1 MLASHPDIDIIS
13 FTGSTRAG
21 IGVSRAAAPTVKKV
35 GLELGGKAANIL
47 LEDAGFAAAVAGG
60 MSAMVRNTGQNC
72 NAPSRLLVPRNR
84 LAQLA

>member
-21 IGVSRAAAPTVKKV
+21 IGVYRAAAPTVKKF
-35 GLELGGKAANIL
+35 GLELGGKSANIL
-47 LEDAGFAAAVAGG
+47 LEDADFAAAVAGG
-60 MSAMVRNTGQNC
+60 MLAMVRNTGQNC